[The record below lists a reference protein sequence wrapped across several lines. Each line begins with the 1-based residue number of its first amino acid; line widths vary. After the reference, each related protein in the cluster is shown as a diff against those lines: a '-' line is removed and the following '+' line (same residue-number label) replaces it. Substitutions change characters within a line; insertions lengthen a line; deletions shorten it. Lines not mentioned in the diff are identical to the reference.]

1 MKLLKDKKGQQIFVG
16 IMVFI
21 MVLAAVIV
29 LITPIKSQI
38 TSARATNKLDCSNS
52 SISVGQKG
60 GCILV
65 DLALPYFIGIT
76 LAAAASYIT
85 MKKIGVFG

>member
-1 MKLLKDKKGQQIFVG
+1 MQLSKNKKGQQIFVG

-21 MVLAAVIV
+21 MVFAAVV
-29 LITPIKSQI
+29 SLITPIKGQI
-38 TSARATNKLDCSNS
+38 TTARSISNLDCSND

-65 DLALPYFIGIT
+65 DLALPYFIGIA
-76 LAAAASYIT
+76 LASAAGYIT